1 MINVKFKKVVITG
14 FLSLLLFISILGTL
28 SFYFQGLQIQEIGIC
43 FAVIGFICN
52 LLFFPYNSNLK
63 NRIHFLFFSTG
74 LFWLFHVVVVIYSGN
89 WIQLFPN
96 LSLLIV
102 IISFLYVNQKKNLI
116 IPFFSVL
123 IFLLLGLK
131 IIKWNSKVD
140 VATLLKKEPLT
151 GTYFREASKP
161 QIIEFW
167 YSSCSICIENFD
179 AFDKFYQKNKDKY
192 DILSVNIEIDTD
204 KKRNFDPVNFIKEKG
219 YKFPVM
225 VMSPDY
231 AESTYQI
238 FSTPKTMIVKNDTI
252 ILKENIIATSDLVES
267 IFSNK

>member
-123 IFLLLGLK
+123 IFLLVGLK
-131 IIKWNSKVD
+131 IIKLNSKVD
-140 VATLLKKEPLT
+140 VATLLKKSLSRVHIFEKQVNLKLLNSGIQVARYVSKILT
-151 GTYFREASKP
+151 LLM
-161 QIIEFW
+161 
-167 YSSCSICIENFD
+167 NF
-179 AFDKFYQKNKDKY
+179 
-192 DILSVNIEIDTD
+192 T
-204 KKRNFDPVNFIKEKG
+204 KKTRIN
-219 YKFPVM
+219 
-225 VMSPDY
+225 
-231 AESTYQI
+231 TI
-238 FSTPKTMIVKNDTI
+238 FC
-252 ILKENIIATSDLVES
+252 L
-267 IFSNK
+267 